1 MKIIAVLG
9 ALILSLLIQTTLAG
23 MSYQAGTLVNVVL
36 IAVVYVSLALGP
48 VAGLLSG
55 AAGGLVQDTISGG
68 IVGLGGLSKTLV
80 GFVVGVLG
88 AQFIVSQPAARF
100 VMFVGATVLHELVFQ
115 SLFALSDGQA
125 IRFAWRSMFTQAA
138 INALIGVLAFQL
150 IEGAPGMVQRRQAR
164 RSTSFSRR
172 RFL

>member
-1 MKIIAVLG
+1 MKIVAVFG
-9 ALILSLLIQTTLAG
+9 ALVLSLLIQTTLAG

-36 IAVVYVSLALGP
+36 IAVVYVGLALGP
-48 VAGLLSG
+48 AAGLLSG
-55 AAGGLVQDTISGG
+55 AAGGLVQDAIAGG
-68 IVGLGGLSKTLV
+68 IVGLGGISKTLV

-100 VMFVGATVLHELVFQ
+100 VMFVGATVLHEVCFQ
-115 SLFALSDGQA
+115 SMFALADGRA
-125 IRFAWRSMFTQAA
+125 IHFEWRSIFTQAA
-138 INALIGVLAFQL
+138 INAVIGILAFQI

>member
-1 MKIIAVLG
+1 MKTIAVLG
-9 ALILSLLIQTTLAG
+9 ALVLSLLIQTTLAG

-36 IAVVYVSLALGP
+36 IAVVYAALAFGP
-48 VAGLLSG
+48 VAGLLAG
-55 AAGGLVQDTISGG
+55 AAGGLVQDAIAGG

-100 VMFVGATVLHELVFQ
+100 VMFVGATVLHEVVFQ
-115 SLFALSDGQA
+115 SFFALADGQA
-125 IRFAWRSMFTQAA
+125 IRFGWRTIFTQAA
-138 INALIGVLAFQL
+138 INAVIGIVAFQV

-164 RSTSFSRR
+164 RSTGFSRR

>member
-1 MKIIAVLG
+1 MKVVAVLG
-9 ALILSLLIQTTLAG
+9 ALVLSLLIQTTLAG

-36 IAVVYVSLALGP
+36 IAVVYVALALGP
-48 VAGLLSG
+48 VAGLLTG
-55 AAGGLVQDTISGG
+55 AAGGLVQDAIAGG
-68 IVGLGGLSKTLV
+68 IVGLGGMSKTLV

-100 VMFVGATVLHELVFQ
+100 VMFVGATVLHEVCFQ
-115 SLFALSDGQA
+115 SLFALADGQP
-125 IRFAWRSMFTQAA
+125 IQFGWRSIFTQAA
-138 INALIGVLAFQL
+138 VNALIGILAFQL
-150 IEGAPGMVQRRQAR
+150 IEGAPGMVQRRSAR